1 MNKNL
6 PIFDIVL
13 NEEDLEQGVGMIS
26 LVDEPAIGVDWIK
39 LAKENVVKMN
49 FSADKDKKMLYG
61 PFLIPNMLI
70 YRRNEKMGEFYIR
83 FKKEE
88 IEKISSK
95 FNSDLNAKNINFMHT
110 DKKVDG
116 FVAENWIIEDGVDK
130 SQKFGFHLPE
140 GTWFGG
146 VKIMDEDFW
155 VNSVKTD
162 EVKGFSV
169 EILADSQLA
178 LKNIQNKMEKEIKLG
193 SATLKDGV
201 QVWWDGEFGMG
212 TAIFMDEA
220 MTQPAPDG
228 EHTLED
234 GTIIRTES
242 GLVAEIKVAEI
253 EEGEGDMNDSAVNSA
268 SLSAAEVSQMIDA
281 RFAEL
286 MNEITALKGL
296 IEPIK
301 EENNNYKSQIENF
314 KAEINEKLAS
324 TPAVNSVKKDVY
336 VPKIATDFE
345 NQLKKVKAFA
355 GK

>member
-13 NEEDLEQGVGMIS
+13 NEQDLEQGVGMIS

-39 LAKENVVKMN
+39 LAKENVMKMN

-70 YRRNEKMGEFYIR
+70 YRRNEQMGEFYIR

-88 IEKISSK
+88 IEKIASK

-116 FVAENWIIEDGVDK
+116 FVAENWIIEEGVDK
-130 SQKFGFHLPE
+130 SQKFGFELPE

-146 VKIMDEDFW
+146 VKIIDEDFW

-178 LKNIQNKMEKEIKLG
+178 LKNIQNKMEKENLAEEVIPTENPV
-193 SATLKDGV
+193 AEAPV
-201 QVWWDGEFGMG
+201 QE
-212 TAIFMDEA
+212 EA
-220 MTQPAPDG
+220 PVAEPAP
-228 EHTLED
+228 
-234 GTIIRTES
+234 I
-242 GLVAEIKVAEI
+242 AEPQA
-253 EEGEGDMNDSAVNSA
+253 
-268 SLSAAEVSQMIDA
+268 LSAAEVSQMIDA
-281 RFAEL
+281 RFADL

-296 IEPIK
+296 IEPMK
-301 EENNNYKSQIENF
+301 EENENHKKEISEYKSQIENF
-314 KAEINEKLAS
+314 KSEINEKLAS
-324 TPAVNSVKKDVY
+324 TPAVNSIKKDVY